1 MVICVLYQ
9 YAEDNTE
16 NFSKKFAAITKQLYM
31 EDYVHLLPTIKS
43 KNASNE
49 EVLDWPNSKKL
60 SWSFE
65 GIPCED
71 LKRVKRFH

>member
-1 MVICVLYQ
+1 MVICVLNQ
-9 YAEDNTE
+9 YAKDNAE
-16 NFSKKFAAITKQLYM
+16 NFSKKLAAITKQFYM

-49 EVLDWPNSKKL
+49 EVLDWSNSKIL

-65 GIPCED
+65 QNPCED
-71 LKRVKRFH
+71 LKKVKRFH